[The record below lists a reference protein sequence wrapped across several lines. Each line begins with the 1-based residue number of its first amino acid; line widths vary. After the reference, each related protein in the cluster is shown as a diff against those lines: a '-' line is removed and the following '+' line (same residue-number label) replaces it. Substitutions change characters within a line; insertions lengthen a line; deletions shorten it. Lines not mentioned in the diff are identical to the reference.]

1 MVSVNDGDGS
11 SAEVAPADEAKR
23 AREALRARFRTQD
36 QKIYA
41 RREQHGNDDID
52 ADSRARV

>member
-41 RREQHGNDDID
+41 RRKQHGNDDID
-52 ADSRARV
+52 ADSRV